1 MMSMVEAGQALCVP
15 GNHEMKLLQKL
26 HGKDV
31 KMAHGLADSVAQLE
45 TEPPEFKSKVAEFLD
60 GLN

>member
-1 MMSMVEAGQALCVP
+1 MSMVEAGQALCVP